1 MNSLDKYNELEAE
14 ERMKIIAQ
22 NGNNGEHYED
32 KGMVN
37 KYGKKEILVEYYAN
51 GNASYDF
58 SVDDDGYC
66 FEYTYDENSKQ
77 LTYRNSE
84 GYSKGFEKS
93 KQETINQ
100 TNEQRK
106 ETPIFSGVLSYF
118 PDALKE
124 VAKCS
129 FIGQMQHNK
138 DKPLAWDRSKSGNE
152 YDSLTRHL
160 IDSSKED
167 FDTDGTLHKAKI
179 AWRALAGLQKH
190 LEENKQNTLL
200 NI

>member
-1 MNSLDKYNELEAE
+1 MNSLDKYNEIEAE
-14 ERMKIIAQ
+14 ERMKVIAQ
-22 NGNNGEHYED
+22 NGNNGEHYEGE
-32 KGMVN
+32 GMVN
-37 KYGKKEILVEYYAN
+37 KYGKKENLIERHISGIKSYSFGITN
-51 GNASYDF
+51 G
-58 SVDDDGYC
+58 GYT
-66 FEYTYDENSKQ
+66 FEYVYNEDGSQK
-77 LTYRNSE
+77 TYRNSNGE
-84 GYSKGFEKS
+84 SRGFDKLKE
-93 KQETINQ
+93 ETNK
-100 TNEQRK
+100 QRK
-106 ETPIFSGVLSYF
+106 DTPLFSGVLSYF

-129 FIGQMQHNK
+129 FIGQQQHNP

-190 LEENKQNTLL
+190 LEENK
-200 NI
+200 

>member
-1 MNSLDKYNELEAE
+1 MNNLDKLIEMSKEFNNELEEQARDK
-14 ERMKIIAQ
+14 RMKIIAQ
-22 NGNNGEHYED
+22 NGNNGEHYE
-32 KGMVN
+32 
-37 KYGKKEILVEYYAN
+37 
-51 GNASYDF
+51 
-58 SVDDDGYC
+58 
-66 FEYTYDENSKQ
+66 
-77 LTYRNSE
+77 
-84 GYSKGFEKS
+84 
-93 KQETINQ
+93 

-106 ETPIFSGVLSYF
+106 DTPIFSGVLSYF

-129 FIGQMQHNK
+129 FMGQQQHNP

-160 IDSSKED
+160 LDSSKED

-190 LEENKQNTLL
+190 LENVK
-200 NI
+200 

>member
-1 MNSLDKYNELEAE
+1 MNSLDKYNEIEAE

-22 NGNNGEHYED
+22 NGNNGEHY
-32 KGMVN
+32 KYAGMVN
-37 KYGKKEILVEYYAN
+37 KYGKKEVLVEYYNN
-51 GNASYDF
+51 GKVSYDF
-58 SVDDDGYC
+58 GVDYDNGYC

-84 GYSKGFEKS
+84 GAFEGFDKP
-93 KQETINQ
+93 KKETINQ

-106 ETPIFSGVLSYF
+106 DTPIFSGVLSYF

-129 FIGQMQHNK
+129 FIGQMQHNPN
-138 DKPLAWDRSKSGNE
+138 KPLAWDKVKSGNE

-190 LEENKQNTLL
+190 LEENK
-200 NI
+200 

>member
-22 NGNNGEHYED
+22 NGNNGEHYET
-32 KGMVN
+32 N
-37 KYGKKEILVEYYAN
+37 
-51 GNASYDF
+51 
-58 SVDDDGYC
+58 
-66 FEYTYDENSKQ
+66 
-77 LTYRNSE
+77 
-84 GYSKGFEKS
+84 
-93 KQETINQ
+93 QETNQ
-100 TNEQRK
+100 ETNEQRK
-106 ETPIFSGVLSYF
+106 DTPIFSGVLSYF

-129 FIGQMQHNK
+129 FMGQMQHNP

-190 LEENKQNTLL
+190 LEENK
-200 NI
+200 

>member
-22 NGNNGEHYED
+22 NGNNGEHYE
-32 KGMVN
+32 
-37 KYGKKEILVEYYAN
+37 
-51 GNASYDF
+51 
-58 SVDDDGYC
+58 
-66 FEYTYDENSKQ
+66 
-77 LTYRNSE
+77 
-84 GYSKGFEKS
+84 
-93 KQETINQ
+93 IN
-100 TNEQRK
+100 EERK
-106 ETPIFSGVLSYF
+106 ETPVFSGVLKYF

-129 FIGQMQHNK
+129 FMGQQQHNPN
-138 DKPLAWDRSKSGNE
+138 KPLAWDRSKSGNE

-160 IDSSKED
+160 IDSAKED

-190 LEENKQNTLL
+190 LESQQ
-200 NI
+200 